1 MDNLKL
7 NDTISFYRKKQGLTQ
22 EELAGK
28 LGVTNQSVSKWESA
42 QCCPDI
48 SLIPKLADIF
58 EISIDE
64 LFGNEPRMSV
74 TKGVNDTKKDAVFS
88 EAMKIMKESGTVSTS
103 LLQRKLNIGY
113 EQAVHLID
121 LLKGEVKDK
130 EDCSSQ
136 FSWPND
142 DILRVVVARGK
153 KVISI
158 DDIDKTIDITFP
170 KNCNETTRQYF
181 KVEVFGNICCDASI
195 NGDVISHGKIECN
208 QINGDVKKCEGD
220 IECQGDINGSA
231 NANGSISCGKSIS
244 GGVQCGNSVACGQS
258 INGAINCGNNVGC
271 GVSIKGDINC
281 GGNIECKKIEG
292 DVECQGN
299 IIYK

>member
-7 NDTISFYRKKQGLTQ
+7 NDSICFYRKKQGLTQ

-64 LFGNEPRMSV
+64 LFGKKPRPTV
-74 TKGVNDTKKDAVFS
+74 TNGRTDTEKDPIFS
-88 EAMKIMKESGTVSTS
+88 EAMKIVAESGVVSAS

-113 EQAVHLID
+113 EQAVHLTD
-121 LLKGEVKDK
+121 LLKDEVINKDVG
-130 EDCSSQ
+130 SSQ
-136 FSWPND
+136 FTWPDD
-142 DILRVVVARGK
+142 DIFRVVVARGK
-153 KVISI
+153 RVISV

-195 NGDVISHGKIECN
+195 NGDVVSHGEIECN
-208 QINGDVKKCEGD
+208 QINGDIKECKNN
-220 IECQGDINGSA
+220 ISCQGNINGNV
-231 NANGSISCGKSIS
+231 NAGNNISCGGSIG
-244 GGVQCGNSVACGQS
+244 GGVHCGNNISCAGEINGAVNCGDNVACGD
-258 INGAINCGNNVGC
+258 N
-271 GVSIKGDINC
+271 IKGDVSC
-281 GGNIECKKIEG
+281 GGSVECKTIEG
-292 DVECQGN
+292 NVECQGN